1 MEFKDLVDSFAKRH
15 GIADLAPEDDG
26 VTLDIDGIV
35 VAVVAVGGEV
45 VLSAEIGEPP
55 VEGKAEFADVM
66 LEANMESV
74 AFFAKSAQTGKYILL
89 RRLSLLSLDVDAFE
103 NAIESLVNTAE
114 VWRKMLDDFRPAA
127 KAVAESA
134 AAESPSFGA
143 SGFIPV

>member
-89 RRLSLLSLDVDAFE
+89 RRLSLLALDDAAFDK
-103 NAIESLVNTAE
+103 AIESLVNTAE